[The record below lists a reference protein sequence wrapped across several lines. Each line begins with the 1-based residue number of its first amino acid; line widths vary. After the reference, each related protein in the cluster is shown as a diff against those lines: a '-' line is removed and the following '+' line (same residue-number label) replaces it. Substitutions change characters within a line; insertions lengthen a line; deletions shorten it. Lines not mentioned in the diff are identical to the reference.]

1 MTTDA
6 LDLSVSY
13 ENDKQS
19 PMNDRNL
26 LDETNL
32 NDLQSLNDRLNDAE
46 EQLVTPM
53 KSEENLLQQ
62 SSSTKK

>member
-13 ENDKQS
+13 ENDNQS
-19 PMNDRNL
+19 PMNNHNL

-46 EQLVTPM
+46 EQLVTPI
-53 KSEENLLQQ
+53 KSEDNLLQ
-62 SSSTKK
+62 